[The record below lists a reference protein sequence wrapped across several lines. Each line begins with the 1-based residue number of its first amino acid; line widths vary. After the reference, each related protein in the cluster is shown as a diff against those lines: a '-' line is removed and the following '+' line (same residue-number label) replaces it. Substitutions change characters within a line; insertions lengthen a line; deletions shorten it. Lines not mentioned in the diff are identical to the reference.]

1 MPYCSE
7 CGTEVQ
13 DTASFC
19 SECGADLSDLPP
31 SESTEVTESDTQG
44 DASMIVDSAT
54 TENTNNS
61 WEIEGEEVDPKVLG
75 ASISIG
81 IFVALLV
88 GLGFSE
94 LGGAAFFMLLSLVG
108 VTIYLNRRTTNWKRT
123 IGTGLYIVAA
133 WLILAPIM
141 FYIGVAGQSGS
152 QFAAVGAVLG
162 MVIYGFIGLLLAI
175 VVGGLGYF
183 INKRVDA

>member
-7 CGTEVQ
+7 CSTEVQ

-19 SECGADLSDLPP
+19 SGRGADLSDLPP
-31 SESTEVTESDTQG
+31 SESTGIAESDTED
-44 DASMIVDSAT
+44 DASKVVDSAT
-54 TENTNNS
+54 TETTYNS
-61 WEIEGEEVDPKVLG
+61 WEIEGEEVDPKVLD
-75 ASISIG
+75 ASIPIS

-88 GLGFSE
+88 GLGFSK
-94 LGGAAFFMLLSLVG
+94 LGSATSFIISSLA
-108 VTIYLNRRTTNWKRT
+108 VTIYLNRRTTNWKQT

-141 FYIGVAGQSGS
+141 FYIRVAGQSGN

-162 MVIYGFIGLLLAI
+162 MVIYGFIRLLLAI
-175 VVGGLGYF
+175 IVGGLGYF